1 MNLEILF
8 SLLGPGYLL
17 AVAWPLSK
25 IDLRER
31 RLPNALVLPAI
42 PITLAGQVIAAS
54 LSNEWWRLGLALVAA
69 AIAFAVGLVVN
80 RGAGMGMGD
89 VKLITA
95 MTLALGWFSPLSPLV
110 ALFIGFAAATLVILV
125 MFLVRRTRLGSSIAL
140 GPYLLVGFVASLATL
155 PFG

>member
-1 MNLEILF
+1 MNLETALA
-8 SLLGPGYLL
+8 LVGPAYLL

-42 PITLAGQVIAAS
+42 PITLIGQTIAAS
-54 LSNEWWRLGLALVAA
+54 FSGEWWRLGLAVLAGV
-69 AIAFAVGLVVN
+69 IAFAVGLAVN
-80 RGAGMGMGD
+80 RAAGMGMGD
-89 VKLITA
+89 VKLIAA

-125 MFLVRRTRLGSSIAL
+125 MFAVRKTQLGSSIAL
-140 GPYLLVGFVASLATL
+140 GPYLLVGFAASLVTL

>member
-8 SLLGPGYLL
+8 SLLGPAYLL
-17 AVAWPLSK
+17 SVSWPLSK

-42 PITLAGQVIAAS
+42 PITLMGQIASAS
-54 LSNEWWRLGLALVAA
+54 ISGEWWRLALALFAA
-69 AIAFAVGLVVN
+69 VIAFAVGIAVN

-89 VKLITA
+89 VKLIA
-95 MTLALGWFSPLSPLV
+95 AITLALGWFSPLSPLV

-125 MFLVRRTRLGSSIAL
+125 MFIARKTRLGSSIAL
-140 GPYLLVGFVASLATL
+140 GPYLLVGFAASLATL

>member
-42 PITLAGQVIAAS
+42 PITLAGQIIAAS

-89 VKLITA
+89 VKLIAA
-95 MTLALGWFSPLSPLV
+95 MTLALAWFSPFSPLI
-110 ALFIGFAAATLVILV
+110 ALFIAFAAASMVVLVLY
-125 MFLVRRTRLGSSIAL
+125 FARKTKLGSSIAL
-140 GPYLLVGFVASLATL
+140 GPYLLVGFAASLATL

>member
-1 MNLEILF
+1 MNLETVF
-8 SLLGPGYLL
+8 ALLGPAYLL
-17 AVAWPLSK
+17 IVAWPLSR

-31 RLPNALVLPAI
+31 RLPNVLVLPAI
-42 PITLAGQVIAAS
+42 PVTLLGQIIGAT
-54 LSNEWWRLGLALVAA
+54 LGGEWWRLGLATLAA
-69 AIAFAVGLVVN
+69 TVAFAVGLAVN

-95 MTLALGWFSPLSPLV
+95 ITLALGWFSPLSPLV

-125 MFLVRRTRLGSSIAL
+125 LFLARKTKLGSSIAL
-140 GPYLLVGFVASLATL
+140 GPYLLIGFAASLVTL

>member
-1 MNLEILF
+1 MNLETAFALI
-8 SLLGPGYLL
+8 GPAYLL

-42 PITLAGQVIAAS
+42 PLTLLGQIIAAS
-54 LSNEWWRLGLALVAA
+54 LGGQWWRLGLATIASAV
-69 AIAFAVGLVVN
+69 AFAVGLAVN

-89 VKLITA
+89 VKLIAA
-95 MTLALGWFSPLSPLV
+95 MSLALGWFSPLSPLV

-125 MFLVRRTRLGSSIAL
+125 LFVTRKTKLGSSIAL
-140 GPYLLVGFVASLATL
+140 GPYLLVGFAASLVTL

>member
-1 MNLEILF
+1 MTLDIAF
-8 SLLGPGYLL
+8 SLLGPVYLL

-42 PITLAGQVIAAS
+42 PITLAGQIIAAS
-54 LSNEWWRLGLALVAA
+54 ICGEWWRLGLAVLASV
-69 AIAFAVGLVVN
+69 IAFAVGLAVN

-89 VKLITA
+89 VKLIA
-95 MTLALGWFSPLSPLV
+95 AITLALGWFSPLSPLV
-110 ALFIGFAAATLVILV
+110 ALFIGFAAATLMLLV
-125 MFLVRRTRLGSSIAL
+125 MFISRKTKLESSIAL
-140 GPYLLVGFVASLATL
+140 GPYLLVGFAASLVTL

>member
-1 MNLEILF
+1 MNLETVF
-8 SLLGPGYLL
+8 ALLGPAYLL
-17 AVAWPLSK
+17 IVAWPLSK

-31 RLPNALVLPAI
+31 RLPNVLVLPAI
-42 PITLAGQVIAAS
+42 PVTLLGQAIAAT
-54 LSNEWWRLGLALVAA
+54 LGGEWWRLGLATLAA
-69 AIAFAVGLVVN
+69 AVAFAVGLAVN

-95 MTLALGWFSPLSPLV
+95 ITLALGWFSPLSPLV

-125 MFLVRRTRLGSSIAL
+125 LFIARKTKLGSSIAL
-140 GPYLLVGFVASLATL
+140 GPYLLIGFAASLVTL

>member
-1 MNLEILF
+1 MTLETVF
-8 SLLGPGYLL
+8 VLLGPVYLL
-17 AVAWPLSK
+17 IVAWPLSR

-31 RLPNALVLPAI
+31 RLPNVLVLPAI
-42 PITLAGQVIAAS
+42 PVTLLGQTVGAT
-54 LSNEWWRLGLALVAA
+54 LSGEWWRLGSATLAATV
-69 AIAFAVGLVVN
+69 AFAVGLAVN

-95 MTLALGWFSPLSPLV
+95 ITLALGWFSPLSPLV

-125 MFLVRRTRLGSSIAL
+125 LFLARKTKLGSSIAL
-140 GPYLLVGFVASLATL
+140 GPYLLIGFAASLVTL

>member
-1 MNLEILF
+1 MNLETLF
-8 SLLGPGYLL
+8 ALLGPLYLL

-31 RLPNALVLPAI
+31 RLPNALVLPAF
-42 PITLAGQVIAAS
+42 PITLAGQIIAAAIS
-54 LSNEWWRLGLALVAA
+54 EHWWRLGLAVIAS
-69 AIAFAVGLVVN
+69 AIAFAVGLAVN

-89 VKLITA
+89 VKLIA
-95 MTLALGWFSPLSPLV
+95 AITLALGWFSPLSPLV

-125 MFLVRRTRLGSSIAL
+125 MFFARKTKLGSSIAL
-140 GPYLLVGFVASLATL
+140 GPYLLVGFAASLVTL

>member
-1 MNLEILF
+1 MTLELAF
-8 SLLGPGYLL
+8 SLFGPAYLL

-42 PITLAGQVIAAS
+42 PVTLLGQIISAS
-54 LSNEWWRLGLALVAA
+54 LTGEWWRLGLSVLASLVA
-69 AIAFAVGLVVN
+69 FGVGLAVN

-95 MTLALGWFSPLSPLV
+95 MSLALGWFSPLSPLV
-110 ALFIGFAAATLVILV
+110 ALFIGFAVASVVVLVLFV
-125 MFLVRRTRLGSSIAL
+125 AQKSKLGSSIAL
-140 GPYLLVGFVASLATL
+140 GPYLLVGFAASLVTL